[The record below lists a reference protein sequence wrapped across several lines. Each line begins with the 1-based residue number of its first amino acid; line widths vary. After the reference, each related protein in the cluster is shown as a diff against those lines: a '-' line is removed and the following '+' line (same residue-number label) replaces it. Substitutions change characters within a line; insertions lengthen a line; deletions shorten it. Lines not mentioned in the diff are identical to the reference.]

1 MGDGVFG
8 FKGRSQQHD
17 RTLETMF
24 QGFAEKKDAQLPS
37 LKEIRVSYPTMAGEA
52 YKARC
57 KSLLPEAEKVGV
69 TMYLDA
75 GRWPQ
80 VLDFAGTYDRDSI

>member
-1 MGDGVFG
+1 MGLLETSDGVQVFE
-8 FKGRSQQHD
+8 GRPQQHD

-24 QGFAEKKDAQLPS
+24 QGFAEKKAAQLPS
-37 LKEIRVSYPTMAGEA
+37 LREIRVSYPWTAGEA

-57 KSLLPEAEKVGV
+57 QSLLLEAGKLGVKV
-69 TMYLDA
+69 YLDG

-80 VLDFAGTYDRDSI
+80 VLDFAGS